1 MKHIYVVAA
10 IITHNKKVLCM
21 QRPAGKYP
29 YTDLKFEFPGGKI
42 EPGETHV
49 QALMRELNEE
59 MAFRVNITEDD
70 YFMTVE
76 YEYPDFKITM
86 YSYLCPVQDTH
97 FVRKEHVDSKW
108 LPVNRLQELDWAA
121 ADQPIVNELM
131 KRGLP

>member
-1 MKHIYVVAA
+1 
-10 IITHNKKVLCM
+10 M
-21 QRPAGKYP
+21 QRPAGGYS
-29 YTDLKFEFPGGKI
+29 YTNFKFEFPGGKI

-59 MAFRVNITEDD
+59 MEFQVNITEDD

-76 YEYPDFKITM
+76 HQYPDFKITM
-86 YSYLCPVQDTH
+86 YSYLCPVENPH

-108 LPVNRLQELDWAA
+108 LPLDQLQTLDWAA
-121 ADQPIVNELM
+121 ADQPIVLELR

>member
-1 MKHIYVVAA
+1 
-10 IITHNKKVLCM
+10 M

-70 YFMTVE
+70 YFMTAE

-86 YSYLCPVQDTH
+86 YSYLCSVQDTH